1 MVDFMPAGGAPTGA
15 TITTFRVATD
25 GGVSDG
31 GPSRSRMGGA
41 AVSTNGANVNT
52 IPLSARKAAPLDLST
67 VERRGYNAPNHLPPK
82 PQRMFGLQ
90 EAPTYR
96 PTAEQFKDP
105 VAYMQSIREEA
116 QQFGIVKIVPPDTWN
131 PSFAV
136 DTERFHF
143 RTRRQELN
151 SVEGGTR
158 ANLNYLDQLSKFH
171 KQHGHSLTRF
181 PSVDKRPLD
190 LYKLKKAVETRGGF
204 ERVCKQKK
212 WAEIGR
218 DLGYSGKIMSSLST
232 SLKNSYQKWLHPYE
246 EYLRVVKPGVH
257 QMLEHEHGGPFTPS
271 PAHSPLK
278 KQGTPTANAIESP
291 AIKASAALNA
301 SLHSDAVPT
310 PPELPRPA
318 IASGGFTAVNS
329 GGFTSVNGNAPP
341 TPATPAPNGVSAMNT
356 PSGLPRDFADSRTS
370 TPLRSGDSPMLSAHN
385 TPDLRP
391 TSHGLT
397 PLSNGHAF
405 NQLKRALS
413 NDGESSVNEEA
424 DEASG
429 RRSKRLRKGK
439 HTLACTR
446 MQSHLAC
453 CILAWLGSDSH
464 SHWW

>member
-1 MVDFMPAGGAPTGA
+1 MVDFMPPGGPPTGA

-41 AVSTNGANVNT
+41 AISANGAQPNSVNT
-52 IPLSARKAAPLDLST
+52 IPLSARKSAPLDLAS
-67 VERRGYNAPNHLPPK
+67 VERRGHNAPNNLPPR
-82 PQRMFGLQ
+82 PQRLFGLQ

-105 VAYMQSIREEA
+105 LAYMQSIREDA
-116 QQFGIVKIVPPDTWN
+116 QQYGIVKIVPPDTWN
-131 PSFAV
+131 PPFAV

-158 ANLNYLDQLSKFH
+158 ANLNYLDQLAKFH

-246 EYLRVVKPGVH
+246 EYLRVVKPGVQH
-257 QMLEHEHGGPFTPS
+257 MLEVEHGGPFTPS

-278 KQGTPTANAIESP
+278 KSAQETPTANAPESP
-291 AIKASAALNA
+291 AARASAALNA
-301 SLHSDAVPT
+301 SLHGDAVPT

-318 IASGGFTAVNS
+318 NLSGFTAVNS
-329 GGFTSVNGNAPP
+329 GGFTPVNGNPAPAP
-341 TPATPAPNGVSAMNT
+341 SATPATNSVSAVNTPNGVH
-356 PSGLPRDFADSRTS
+356 REFIDSLTS
-370 TPLRSGDSPMLSAHN
+370 TPLRNGDSPMLSAHN

-391 TSHGLT
+391 TAHGLT

-413 NDGESSVNEEA
+413 QDGESSMNEEA

-429 RRSKRLRKGK
+429 RRSKRLRKGR
-439 HTLACTR
+439 HTLACRR
-446 MQSHLAC
+446 MRSHLA
-453 CILAWLGSDSH
+453 
-464 SHWW
+464 

>member
-1 MVDFMPAGGAPTGA
+1 MVDFMPPGGPPTGA

-25 GGVSDG
+25 GNVSEG
-31 GPSRSRMGGA
+31 GHPRSRMGGA
-41 AVSTNGANVNT
+41 ATPANGAPANVNT
-52 IPLSARKAAPLDLST
+52 IPLSARKSAPLDLAT
-67 VERRGYNAPNHLPPK
+67 VERRGHNAPNNLPPK
-82 PQRMFGLQ
+82 SQRMFGLQ

-105 VAYMQSIREEA
+105 LAYMQSIHEEA
-116 QQFGIVKIVPPDTWN
+116 QQYGIVKIVPPDTWN
-131 PSFAV
+131 PAFAV

-158 ANLNYLDQLSKFH
+158 ANLNYLDQLAKFH

-246 EYLRVVKPGVH
+246 EYLRVVKPGVQ
-257 QMLEHEHGGPFTPS
+257 QMLEVEHGGPFTPS

-278 KQGTPTANAIESP
+278 KSTHGTPPANTLDSP
-291 AIKASAALNA
+291 AARASAALNA
-301 SLHSDAVPT
+301 SLQGDTVPT
-310 PPELPRPA
+310 PPELPR
-318 IASGGFTAVNS
+318 ASLAGFTAVNS
-329 GGFTSVNGNAPP
+329 TSFTPVNGNSAPVP
-341 TPATPAPNGVSAMNT
+341 SATPASNSFSAVNTPNG
-356 PSGLPRDFADSRTS
+356 LQRDFIDSRTS
-370 TPLRSGDSPMLSAHN
+370 TPLRNGDSPMLSAHN

-405 NQLKRALS
+405 NQLKRTLS
-413 NDGESSVNEEA
+413 QDGESSMNEDA

-439 HTLACTR
+439 HTLA
-446 MQSHLAC
+446 
-453 CILAWLGSDSH
+453 
-464 SHWW
+464 

>member
-1 MVDFMPAGGAPTGA
+1 MVDFMPSGGPPTGA
-15 TITTFRVATD
+15 TITTFRLATD
-25 GGVSDG
+25 AGMSDG
-31 GPSRSRMGGA
+31 ASSAPRSRMGGVA
-41 AVSTNGANVNT
+41 MPPASGAQPSGAGT
-52 IPLSARKAAPLDLST
+52 IPLSARKAAPLDLAT
-67 VERRGYNAPNHLPPK
+67 VERRGHNAPNHLPPK

-116 QQFGIVKIVPPDTWN
+116 QQYGIVKIVPPDTWN
-131 PSFAV
+131 PPFAV

-158 ANLNYLDQLSKFH
+158 ANLNYLDQLAKFH

-246 EYLRVVKPGVH
+246 EYLRVVKPGVQ
-257 QMLEHEHGGPFTPS
+257 QMLENEHGGPFTPS

-278 KQGTPTANAIESP
+278 KSVQGTPTANALESP
-291 AIKASAALNA
+291 AARASAALNA
-301 SLHSDAVPT
+301 SLHGEA
-310 PPELPRPA
+310 ELPRPA
-318 IASGGFTAVNS
+318 ISLGFTAVNA
-329 GGFTSVNGNAPP
+329 GGFTPVNGTPLQASSAQAPG
-341 TPATPAPNGVSAMNT
+341 TSSFSAVNT
-356 PSGLPRDFADSRTS
+356 PNGLPRDFADSRTS
-370 TPLRSGDSPMLSAHN
+370 TPLRNGDSPMLSAHN

-391 TSHGLT
+391 TAHGLT
-397 PLSNGHAF
+397 PLSNGQTF
-405 NQLKRALS
+405 NQLKRTLS
-413 NDGESSVNEEA
+413 QDGESSMNEEA

-439 HTLACTR
+439 HTFASRLCLLAYAPIPLVVT
-446 MQSHLAC
+446 
-453 CILAWLGSDSH
+453 WLIV
-464 SHWW
+464 

>member
-1 MVDFMPAGGAPTGA
+1 MVDFVPSGGTPTGA

-25 GGVSDG
+25 SSMSDA
-31 GPSRSRMGGA
+31 GPSRSRMGGVA
-41 AVSTNGANVNT
+41 PSANGTQSSVNT
-52 IPLSARKAAPLDLST
+52 IPLSARKSAPLDLAT
-67 VERRGYNAPNHLPPK
+67 VERRGHNVPNHLPPK

-105 VAYMQSIREEA
+105 IAYMQSIREEA
-116 QQFGIVKIVPPDTWN
+116 QQYGIVKIVPPDTWN
-131 PSFAV
+131 PAFAV

-143 RTRRQELN
+143 KTRRQELN

-171 KQHGHSLTRF
+171 KQHGHNLTRF

-246 EYLRVVKPGVH
+246 EYLRVVKPGVQH
-257 QMLEHEHGGPFTPS
+257 MLEVEHGGPFTPS

-278 KQGTPTANAIESP
+278 KSTNGTPPTSGADSP
-291 AIKASAALNA
+291 AMRASAALNA
-301 SLHSDAVPT
+301 SLHTDAVPT

-318 IASGGFTAVNS
+318 VSSGFTAVNS
-329 GGFTSVNGNAPP
+329 GGFTAVNANSVPP
-341 TPATPAPNGVSAMNT
+341 PSATPASNSFSAVNT
-356 PSGLPRDFADSRTS
+356 PTAIHKEFIDSRTS
-370 TPLRSGDSPMLSAHN
+370 TPLRNGDSPMLSAHN

-405 NQLKRALS
+405 NQLKRTLS
-413 NDGESSVNEEA
+413 PDGESSMNEDA
-424 DEASG
+424 DEANG

-439 HTLACTR
+439 GTLTCR
-446 MQSHLAC
+446 RLQSHLA
-453 CILAWLGSDSH
+453 
-464 SHWW
+464 